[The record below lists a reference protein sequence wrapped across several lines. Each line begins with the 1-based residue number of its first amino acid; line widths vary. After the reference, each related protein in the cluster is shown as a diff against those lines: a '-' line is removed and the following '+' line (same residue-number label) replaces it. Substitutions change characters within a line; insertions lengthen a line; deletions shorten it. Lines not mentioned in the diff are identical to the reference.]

1 MLRGFTDWFL
11 IFSAHFIEDRAG
23 SSRWLPAG
31 LFQEAKERREEL
43 QRLRHGS
50 GEAKRWKR
58 GEKSEREG
66 MERDG
71 KGGKGQ
77 GEGFAWL
84 LQLEM
89 TREDC
94 V

>member
-1 MLRGFTDWFL
+1 MAM
-11 IFSAHFIEDRAG
+11 S
-23 SSRWLPAG
+23 WLTSVAAG

-58 GEKSEREG
+58 GEKSERG
-66 MERDG
+66 DGKGWKGREREG
-71 KGGKGQ
+71 KGGKGKGQ
-77 GEGFAWL
+77 SEGFAWF
-84 LQLEM
+84 LQPEM
-89 TREDC
+89 TRDDS